1 MSTPHIRD
9 FKDKR
14 VHMIGIG
21 GSSMSGLA
29 EMLLWQGYHITGS
42 DNAHSHAVER
52 LEQKG
57 VKVYIGHDEKNVQ
70 GADVL
75 VFSAAIHPDNP
86 ERAWAFA
93 HGIPQIERA
102 ELLGQVME
110 GHQDA
115 VCVSGTHGKTT
126 TTSMLAQMLLDCGLD
141 PAVHIGGRLDALGG
155 STRIGSERV
164 FVAEACEYAGSFL
177 HMHPTIAVVLNIEED
192 HLDYYGDIQHIE
204 EAFCNFCSLLPA
216 NGLILG
222 WGEDARVAR
231 MMGRVD
237 RRHETFGYTD
247 ACDWY
252 PAHLVIGDLGKP
264 SFDLMYHGEKLAAV
278 HLNVAGRFNIL
289 NALAALAAAHALGAD
304 MQKAAES
311 LDHFAGAHRRFEH
324 TGDIDGVHMYH
335 DYGHNPTEMRGALS
349 VACEQHA
356 NHVWA
361 VMQPHTYSRV
371 KTLFN
376 DYLTCTQAADYTLVT
391 DIFAARETDPG
402 DINSQMLVD
411 GMREH
416 GVNAV
421 LTPTFD
427 DTEAYLRAHWQPG
440 DLVLTMGCGN
450 INLLNEQMQQHGDT
464 KK

>member
-1 MSTPHIRD
+1 MSTPRIRD

-29 EMLLWQGYHITGS
+29 EMLLRQGYHITGS

-52 LEQKG
+52 LEAQG
-57 VKVYIGHDEKNVQ
+57 VRVCIGHDAKNVQ
-70 GADVL
+70 DADVI
-75 VFSAAIHPDNP
+75 VYSAAIHPDNP
-86 ERAWAFA
+86 ERAYAFA

-110 GHQDA
+110 GHRDA

-126 TTSMLAQMLLDCGLD
+126 TSSMLAQILLDCGLD

-155 STRIGSERV
+155 GTRIGSERV

-204 EAFCNFCSLLPA
+204 EAFYNFCSLLPEDGLA
-216 NGLILG
+216 VGNGD
-222 WGEDARVAR
+222 DARVR
-231 MMGRVD
+231 KLLDRLD
-237 RRHETFGYTD
+237 RRHETYGFGAD
-247 ACDWY
+247 NDWQ
-252 PAHLVIGDLGKP
+252 PANLVLGDLGRP
-264 SFDLMYHGEKLAAV
+264 RFDAVYHGEVVCHTELR
-278 HLNVAGRFNIL
+278 VAGRFNVL
-289 NALAALAAAHALGAD
+289 NALAALACAHALGAD
-304 MQKAAES
+304 MEKAAAS
-311 LDHFAGAHRRFEH
+311 LSTFAGAHRRFEH

-335 DYGHNPTEMRGALS
+335 DYGHNPTEMRGAIS

-391 DIFAARETDPG
+391 DIFAAREVDPG
-402 DINSQMLVD
+402 DINSRMLVD
-411 GMREH
+411 GMKAH

-450 INLLNEQMQQHGDT
+450 INLLNEQMQKHGDT
-464 KK
+464 K